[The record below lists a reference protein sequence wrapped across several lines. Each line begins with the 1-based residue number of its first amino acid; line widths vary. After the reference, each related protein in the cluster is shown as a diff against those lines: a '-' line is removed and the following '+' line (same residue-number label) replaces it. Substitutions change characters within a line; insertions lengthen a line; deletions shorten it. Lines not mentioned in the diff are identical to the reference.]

1 MNTFLL
7 DMAAFFARLISLY
20 SFFIWIRIFLS
31 WVNPYPREGSLTYY
45 FALIVDPFLNLF
57 RSKHFRVG
65 ILDISPIFAI
75 AVLSLLQSLL
85 KLFSVYGTLRFG
97 WILSLLLQY
106 LWSYGIQI
114 FLMFA
119 IIIMIVRTIATFT
132 GSFALSRIATLADP
146 LMKKVRETFF
156 SRRLVKDTTL
166 ALLTLA
172 ILIAIYGMLN
182 FILSYLISYAMR
194 IPF

>member
-1 MNTFLL
+1 
-7 DMAAFFARLISLY
+7 
-20 SFFIWIRIFLS
+20 
-31 WVNPYPREGSLTYY
+31 
-45 FALIVDPFLNLF
+45 
-57 RSKHFRVG
+57 
-65 ILDISPIFAI
+65 
-75 AVLSLLQSLL
+75 
-85 KLFSVYGTLRFG
+85 
-97 WILSLLLQY
+97 
-106 LWSYGIQI
+106 
-114 FLMFA
+114 MFA

-172 ILIAIYGMLN
+172 ILIAIYGMLS
-182 FILSYLISYAMR
+182 FIISYLISYAMR